1 MQSCLSSMSLLT
13 LILGLFRLITLLER
27 NLFYIKKGTNI
38 ITCFLVFIFFVN
50 LNMIDSVY

>member
-1 MQSCLSSMSLLT
+1 MQSCLSSMSLLN

-38 ITCFLVFIFFVN
+38 ITCFLVFMFFVN
-50 LNMIDSVY
+50 LNMIVAVY